1 MDVDCF
7 NFKTHLPLILTTIAK
22 SRFVAFDLELSGIP
36 SRQTNRPRGQPSDDS
51 GKQTLQQRYSETK
64 AAAERFQI
72 LQIGLTCV
80 EEDIDSGKYVMHPFN
95 LTLSPLIDK
104 RLKLEREFTY
114 RSGAVDFLLGHN
126 FQFDAAFTR
135 GITYLSFEEEANA
148 RAIAIADWGGDTL
161 PDIGIRPDDV
171 ENLDLMRRV
180 REEVLV
186 WQQQDKKE
194 QPAFLNIAPT
204 GSGMTDSNTRGFN
217 GYQKRLIHQL
227 IRAEYPDI
235 VSVSR
240 QNFVQLLPLDHEREE
255 LVLTRKRKVME
266 RNLIQQIG
274 MRWVIE
280 AMCNKAETVLDSDI
294 VSPIS
299 ASTVFRNTLLEGSPA
314 KDKSS
319 GDLPHQFQK
328 LSNAGTILV
337 GHNLFLDLIYLYQ
350 CFFGPLPELVEDF
363 QSIMGL
369 LFPLIIDT
377 KYLADML
384 NANSPRYKSSLEEI
398 DQELSKGPSPS
409 IEIPP
414 EYNKYY
420 TSTRL
425 HEAGFDSFLT
435 AKVVTRLAA
444 KMTGYN
450 KTFVVDT
457 PAADLDGHAA
467 SSEDN
472 AENNTAD
479 IYLDPHVDVFGN
491 VTNRPSTGDGSQPVL
506 TLNKEG
512 EAVDDAARWQLV
524 LV

>member
-1 MDVDCF
+1 
-7 NFKTHLPLILTTIAK
+7 
-22 SRFVAFDLELSGIP
+22 
-36 SRQTNRPRGQPSDDS
+36 
-51 GKQTLQQRYSETK
+51 
-64 AAAERFQI
+64 
-72 LQIGLTCV
+72 
-80 EEDIDSGKYVMHPFN
+80 
-95 LTLSPLIDK
+95 
-104 RLKLEREFTY
+104 
-114 RSGAVDFLLGHN
+114 
-126 FQFDAAFTR
+126 
-135 GITYLSFEEEANA
+135 
-148 RAIAIADWGGDTL
+148 
-161 PDIGIRPDDV
+161 
-171 ENLDLMRRV
+171 
-180 REEVLV
+180 
-186 WQQQDKKE
+186 
-194 QPAFLNIAPT
+194 
-204 GSGMTDSNTRGFN
+204 MTESNTRGFN

-227 IRAEYPDI
+227 VRAEYPDI

-240 QNFVQLLPLDHEREE
+240 QDFVQLLPLDREREE
-255 LVLTRKRKVME
+255 LVLTRKRQVME

-280 AMCNKAETVLDSDI
+280 AMCHKAETVLDSGI

-299 ASTVFRNTLLEGSPA
+299 AATVFRNTLWEGSPA
-314 KDKSS
+314 KDESS
-319 GDLPHQFQK
+319 GELPHQLQR
-328 LSNAGTILV
+328 LSHEGTILV

-384 NANSPRYKSSLEEI
+384 NENSPRYRSSLEEI

-409 IEIPP
+409 IGTTSRYGVLSNVIYTDLSRLMKLEIPP

-444 KMTGYN
+444 KMTGYS
-450 KTFVVDT
+450 KIFVVDT
-457 PAADLDGHAA
+457 PAADLNGHAA
-467 SSEDN
+467 PSEENAEDN
-472 AENNTAD
+472 SAD

-506 TLNKEG
+506 TLNRKNRFQALDPHDPRHSPQKSEKRSMMPPAG
-512 EAVDDAARWQLV
+512 SPFWSEHGNKLRVNGTIEEVCPIGPNLSSRSSFDSFERMRPPGYWISS
-524 LV
+524 

>member
-1 MDVDCF
+1 M
-7 NFKTHLPLILTTIAK
+7 
-22 SRFVAFDLELSGIP
+22 
-36 SRQTNRPRGQPSDDS
+36 
-51 GKQTLQQRYSETK
+51 
-64 AAAERFQI
+64 
-72 LQIGLTCV
+72 
-80 EEDIDSGKYVMHPFN
+80 
-95 LTLSPLIDK
+95 
-104 RLKLEREFTY
+104 
-114 RSGAVDFLLGHN
+114 
-126 FQFDAAFTR
+126 
-135 GITYLSFEEEANA
+135 
-148 RAIAIADWGGDTL
+148 
-161 PDIGIRPDDV
+161 
-171 ENLDLMRRV
+171 
-180 REEVLV
+180 
-186 WQQQDKKE
+186 
-194 QPAFLNIAPT
+194 NIAPT

-409 IEIPP
+409 IGT
-414 EYNKYY
+414 
-420 TSTRL
+420 TS
-425 HEAGFDSFLT
+425 
-435 AKVVTRLAA
+435 
-444 KMTGYN
+444 
-450 KTFVVDT
+450 
-457 PAADLDGHAA
+457 
-467 SSEDN
+467 
-472 AENNTAD
+472 
-479 IYLDPHVDVFGN
+479 
-491 VTNRPSTGDGSQPVL
+491 
-506 TLNKEG
+506 
-512 EAVDDAARWQLV
+512 
-524 LV
+524 